1 MEPSAA
7 LRDNQAMRKTVLIV
21 DDHPSF
27 RASARRM
34 LEANGYDV
42 VGELDNGDGVVAA
55 VEKLNPEVVLLDVH
69 LPGIDG
75 FEVTRRLLDANGA
88 SPQIVLI
95 SSHDATDLDE
105 AVGASGARGF
115 VAKSELSAEAIS
127 LLIR

>member
-34 LEANGYDV
+34 LEADGYDV
-42 VGELDNGDGVVAA
+42 VGELDNGDGAVAA
-55 VEKLNPEVVLLDVH
+55 VEKLNPEVVLLDVR
-69 LPGIDG
+69 LPDIDG

-88 SPQIVLI
+88 SPQIVLV
-95 SSHDATDLDE
+95 SSHDFTDLGE